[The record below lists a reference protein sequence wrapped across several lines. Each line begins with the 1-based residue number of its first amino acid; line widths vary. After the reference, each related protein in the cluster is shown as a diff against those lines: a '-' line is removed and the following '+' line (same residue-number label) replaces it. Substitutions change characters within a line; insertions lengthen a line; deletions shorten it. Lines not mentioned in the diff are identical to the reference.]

1 MPFKTY
7 YERLGVAA
15 DASQDDIKTAYR
27 KLAQELHPDKL
38 PDDISPKMEELAKK
52 EFNELREAYLVLSNS
67 SARATYDRRLVEQAE
82 LNAASPVPTRKDSS
96 ASDRIPKRWR
106 IPLAAAAIGAACA
119 VIVVS
124 LINAVASINR
134 QPTPQANSAAPPPSI
149 VAADTETTNA
159 AAATVSASDD
169 TTAINELAANNPVET
184 AGSPDTNR
192 NDVDSSDDSGADAPG
207 AIAARTEA
215 EFTPGEITRFATA
228 LLELQPILNLTKV
241 NLEAANSPIERKEI
255 ENEFDVRATEILL
268 SHGLRPDEY
277 QRIAARTETDSQVRL
292 EVIAATVRLQQLGR
306 YQ

>member
-134 QPTPQANSAAPPPSI
+134 QPTPQANSAAPPPVSWQQI
-149 VAADTETTNA
+149 PRRQMLLRQLFLPVTIQRQLTNLLQ
-159 AAATVSASDD
+159 
-169 TTAINELAANNPVET
+169 I
-184 AGSPDTNR
+184 
-192 NDVDSSDDSGADAPG
+192 
-207 AIAARTEA
+207 
-215 EFTPGEITRFATA
+215 TP
-228 LLELQPILNLTKV
+228 
-241 NLEAANSPIERKEI
+241 
-255 ENEFDVRATEILL
+255 
-268 SHGLRPDEY
+268 
-277 QRIAARTETDSQVRL
+277 
-292 EVIAATVRLQQLGR
+292 
-306 YQ
+306 